1 MEEVGGEV
9 DSMKK
14 LYIKLVII
22 ILPIIAYFAMF
33 LAFDINDFSGLRKAV
48 FHNVEET
55 KLIAYDGTKT
65 MDSPYSI
72 IKYINN
78 LDENMNVK
86 YSFIFG
92 DSRINGIDVTELNRL
107 DGKKYVNLAFGGCT
121 MKESIDE
128 FWLAVSKVQPER
140 VIFEVDY
147 YSLNKRRQLDRIKQI
162 VNMDMFKYFFD
173 YFNNKSMIDEA
184 ISKIKQLKTNNNTQS
199 EELNPARFESYLAQ
213 IKLICENY
221 EIDEECVD
229 SLLKIADYCNKN
241 NIDLVFFAPP
251 VHKSIYDGVIVFY
264 GIDKKME
271 KVKEKLS
278 SKAEV
283 LDMQYLSEISSE
295 DRLWSDGHHFM
306 GKLMEQVGKNVTLK
320 DKKYMK
326 IIGKGE

>member
-9 DSMKK
+9 DYMKK

-65 MDSPYSI
+65 IDSPYSI

-78 LDENMNVK
+78 LGKSDDVK
-86 YSFIFG
+86 YSLIFG
-92 DSRINGIDVTELNRL
+92 DSRINGIDAVKLNKL
-107 DGKKYVNLAFGGCT
+107 DNRKYINLAFGGCT

-128 FWLAVSKVQPER
+128 FWLAVSKTKPER

-147 YSLNKRRQLDRIKQI
+147 YSLNKKRQLNRIKQ
-162 VNMDMFKYFFD
+162 VVKMDVIQYFLD
-173 YFNNKSMIDEA
+173 YFNNKSMLDEA
-184 ISKIKQLKTNNNTQS
+184 VAKIKQFKTENIVQDGG
-199 EELNPARFESYLAQ
+199 LNPARFENYLEQ
-213 IKLICENY
+213 IKAICDSY

-229 SLLKIADYCNKN
+229 SLLKIADYCNEN

-264 GIDKKME
+264 GIDKKIE

-278 SKAEV
+278 NKAKV

-295 DRLWSDGHHFM
+295 DRLWSDGHHFI
-306 GKLMEQVGKNVTLK
+306 GELMEQVEKNVALK
-320 DKKYMK
+320 EKKYMK

>member
-1 MEEVGGEV
+1 
-9 DSMKK
+9 MKK
-14 LYIKLVII
+14 LYLKLLI
-22 ILPIIAYFAMF
+22 ILIPVMAYFIIF
-33 LAFDINDFSGLRKAV
+33 VAFDVNDFLGLRHSL
-48 FHNVEET
+48 FNNIEET
-55 KLIAYDGTKT
+55 KLIAYDGTKAV
-65 MDSPYSI
+65 DSPYSI
-72 IKYINN
+72 IRYINN
-78 LDENMNVK
+78 IDKNNNVR

-92 DSRINGIDVTELNRL
+92 DSRINGIDIIKLNKL
-107 DGKKYVNLAFGGCT
+107 DGKKYINLAFGGCT

-128 FWLAVSKVQPER
+128 FWLAVSKTQPER

-147 YSLNKRRQLDRIKQI
+147 YSLNEKRQLDRIKQVI
-162 VNMDMFKYFFD
+162 GMDAFQYFFD

-184 ISKIKQLKTNNNTQS
+184 ISKIKQFNTENTARS
-199 EELNPARFESYLAQ
+199 VEPSPARFENYLGQ
-213 IKLICENY
+213 IKAICDSY

-229 SLLKIADYCNKN
+229 GLLKIADYCKEN

-264 GIDKKME
+264 GIDKKIE

-278 SKAEV
+278 DKAKV

-306 GKLMEQVGKNVTLK
+306 GELMEQVEKNVTLK
-320 DKKYMK
+320 EKKYVK

>member
-1 MEEVGGEV
+1 MR
-9 DSMKK
+9 K
-14 LYIKLVII
+14 LYIKVLVLMMPI
-22 ILPIIAYFAMF
+22 ILYFVMF
-33 LAFDINDFSGLRKAV
+33 LAFDANDFSGLRHS
-48 FHNVEET
+48 FFNNINEN

-65 MDSPYSI
+65 VDSPYSI

-173 YFNNKSMIDEA
+173 
-184 ISKIKQLKTNNNTQS
+184 
-199 EELNPARFESYLAQ
+199 
-213 IKLICENY
+213 
-221 EIDEECVD
+221 
-229 SLLKIADYCNKN
+229 
-241 NIDLVFFAPP
+241 
-251 VHKSIYDGVIVFY
+251 
-264 GIDKKME
+264 
-271 KVKEKLS
+271 
-278 SKAEV
+278 
-283 LDMQYLSEISSE
+283 
-295 DRLWSDGHHFM
+295 
-306 GKLMEQVGKNVTLK
+306 
-320 DKKYMK
+320 
-326 IIGKGE
+326 